1 MAAKK
6 SRFRRWIDKLR
17 RQRKKRKKPEVSKL
31 LALWA
36 VVVATISAAASYVL
50 AGLCLDPVSD
60 LTSTIFTA
68 CIGYLI
74 TYAGKSLGEKISRNR
89 HGLDADGNPLPD
101 TSVPVETTQNTEE
114 DAKG

>member
-1 MAAKK
+1 MAKK
-6 SRFRRWIDKLR
+6 RRRRRSKKKL
-17 RQRKKRKKPEVSKL
+17 ETSKL
-31 LALWA
+31 LAYWA
-36 VVVATISAAASYVL
+36 IVVATASTVASYML
-50 AGLCLDPVSD
+50 AGFMLDPVSD

-101 TSVPVETTQNTEE
+101 TSGDTTSNNEE
-114 DAKG
+114 AKG